1 MAGVGFSGGKSGRNP
16 EKSNSGICWKSK
28 TAAIPLPD
36 DPDIEG
42 TGCLSLQ
49 IRGGVFVGGGLA
61 DVPESGKPPEK
72 IGGFLQGL
80 CFPSGDIFRLLLG
93 CLMGC
98 VCPHKNIVKKGK
110 CTGVGASPAPLCKGW
125 CSAQRIKIEMIA
137 GGNHTIICA
146 APVRTLGL
154 RGSELSSFRALSI
167 KRGFTIPQS
176 RACVRRAS
184 QLPLHKGAVGCSRTS
199 ALFRRV
205 PAQKN
210 RVPKNRDAAEICAIQ
225 AISP

>member
-1 MAGVGFSGGKSGRNP
+1 M
-16 EKSNSGICWKSK
+16 
-28 TAAIPLPD
+28 
-36 DPDIEG
+36 
-42 TGCLSLQ
+42 
-49 IRGGVFVGGGLA
+49 
-61 DVPESGKPPEK
+61 PESGEAPGENWRFSSRASLP
-72 IGGFLQGL
+72 
-80 CFPSGDIFRLLLG
+80 PSGAWPVLFGTARHNEFARIKMLL
-93 CLMGC
+93 
-98 VCPHKNIVKKGK
+98 KKVNTLVREHPK
-110 CTGVGASPAPLCKGW
+110 APLADQGW
-125 CSAQRIKIEMIA
+125 CSAQRIRILMIA

-154 RGSELSSFRALSI
+154 RGSELPSFRALSI

-199 ALFRRV
+199 AFFRTI

>member
-1 MAGVGFSGGKSGRNP
+1 MPFPANPGQCFCRRRSRRRAGVGGSPRRKPVVFFKD
-16 EKSNSGICWKSK
+16 
-28 TAAIPLPD
+28 TASPFGAWSVLF
-36 DPDIEG
+36 G
-42 TGCLSLQ
+42 TARQNEFARIKILLKKANAPVQ
-49 IRGGVFVGGGLA
+49 EHPKAPLA
-61 DVPESGKPPEK
+61 D
-72 IGGFLQGL
+72 Q
-80 CFPSGDIFRLLLG
+80 
-93 CLMGC
+93 
-98 VCPHKNIVKKGK
+98 
-110 CTGVGASPAPLCKGW
+110 GW

-137 GGNHTIICA
+137 SGNHTLICA

-167 KRGFTIPQS
+167 KRSFTIPQS

-199 ALFRRV
+199 ALFRTI

-225 AISP
+225 PISP

>member
-137 GGNHTIICA
+137 GGNHTIIHA
-146 APVRTLGL
+146 VMAVSRKAMTEGLSERDSSDPLSPSVRT
-154 RGSELSSFRALSI
+154 
-167 KRGFTIPQS
+167 
-176 RACVRRAS
+176 
-184 QLPLHKGAVGCSRTS
+184 GAARIMV
-199 ALFRRV
+199 
-205 PAQKN
+205 
-210 RVPKNRDAAEICAIQ
+210 
-225 AISP
+225 